1 MVRAIVF
8 SSYARQKCQQE
19 NEEKWFLI
27 FLAICSELDF
37 RIETISGTLFGMHC
51 VLSATKIIVTNCLSR
66 MLFLTKEDVIIRL

>member
-1 MVRAIVF
+1 MVSNI
-8 SSYARQKCQQE
+8 SCDTLYS
-19 NEEKWFLI
+19 
-27 FLAICSELDF
+27 CSELDF